1 LKYSTTLFPVLVLAF
16 ALAGCGDDSTGP
28 KDPADLNFAPSL
40 GVNLAEMTK
49 TASGVYYK
57 DLVVGQGTEVST
69 GDRLTVHYTGWLHD
83 GTKFDSSVDR
93 NEPYTFTL
101 DNNVIPG
108 WQDGVPGMRVGGKR
122 KLVIPPNLA
131 YGSQGQGV
139 IPPNATLVFDV
150 EMLAILPG

>member
-1 LKYSTTLFPVLVLAF
+1 MKYSTTLFPVLVLAF